1 MKIHAILFDLDDT
14 LWPVAPVIAGAERT
28 LQAWIAEHYPA
39 VAAAYDLAAW
49 RQRRNALIATDT
61 RFSYDLWALRLTLLT
76 QVFAEFGIPASVAE
90 QAMAVFADARNRVDL
105 YPDVMD
111 GLQNLAKLFRLG
123 SLSNGFADLHAI
135 GLAHHFE
142 VMLAAHQVGC
152 AKPAP
157 EIFCQ
162 AIHKLSLRPEQIV
175 FVGDDVLLDVAGAQ
189 AVGMQTAWMRRH
201 PAAQPA
207 HPEIRADFE
216 VENLHQLL
224 KLLQ

>member
-1 MKIHAILFDLDDT
+1 MKIQAILFDLDDT
-14 LWPVAPVIAGAERT
+14 LWPVAPVIQHAEQT
-28 LQAWIAEHYPA
+28 LQNWIAQHYPA
-39 VAAAYDLAAW
+39 VSQAYDLAAW
-49 RQRRNALIATDT
+49 RQRRHALIATDP

-76 QVFAEFGIPASVAE
+76 QVFAEFGIPAYAAE
-90 QAMAVFADARNRVDL
+90 QAMAVFAHARNQVEF
-105 YPDVMD
+105 YPDVPD

-123 SLSNGFADLHAI
+123 SVSNGFADLHAI

-162 AIHKLSLRPEQIV
+162 ALRKLSLSPEQIV

-201 PAAQPA
+201 PATQPA

-216 VENLHQLL
+216 IQNLHDLL